1 MKTYRS
7 IHPPKIATI
16 KEYMMG
22 MQMQNLRKSFQTLW
36 VSPIS
41 KLIFPTRGAIFIHLC
56 LMTSNSNWWFGN
68 HWSSFFWNL
77 WELPFQKKCFF
88 RVWNKT
94 SKEPIQTSHENQ
106 QLESEKP
113 YPLGRSKNKS
123 ILPNSSCTFQP
134 PLPQEQTKT
143 PELTLLFTTL
153 FILLTTR
160 DPLFSWKNRWVA
172 TTLQGTIRPQTL
184 ADCNHP
190 AMKPASFLSSCRECF
205 FCFLWSFKSSGQWLE

>member
-1 MKTYRS
+1 
-7 IHPPKIATI
+7 
-16 KEYMMG
+16 
-22 MQMQNLRKSFQTLW
+22 MQMQNLRKSFQALW

-134 PLPQEQTKT
+134 PPPQEQAKT

-153 FILLTTR
+153 IILLTTKKPVVFLEKSVGCISTR
-160 DPLFSWKNRWVA
+160 HNSPTNIGG
-172 TTLQGTIRPQTL
+172 LQP
-184 ADCNHP
+184 P
-190 AMKPASFLSSCRECF
+190 SYEASVVLVFLSWMSL
-205 FCFLWSFKSSGQWLE
+205 CFLWSFKSSGQWLE